1 MSVSG
6 CGLLGSVVAGGAAVK
21 CHGLLL
27 RCALGAPMAV
37 MLLNPCALGNASSA
51 EAPVQWWAGGCESC
65 CLRGG
70 GRPSSDAVVGVA

>member
-1 MSVSG
+1 VSVSG
-6 CGLLGSVVAGGAAVK
+6 CGLLGSVVAGGAVVK

-51 EAPVQWWAGGCESC
+51 EGPQCNGGPVAVNLVV
-65 CLRGG
+65 CLGEG
-70 GRPSSDAVVGVA
+70 ARPLMPR